1 MTVTADLDRLFR
13 RESAQAVAALARA
26 LGDLDRAEEAVQD
39 AYATA
44 LERWPRDGAPANP
57 AAWIT
62 TVARNRALDRIRA
75 DRRSAERA
83 EELARL
89 EALARAG
96 DARDAGGAPGV
107 GGAPGAGGAPGVGG
121 APGAGG
127 EDGEAET
134 GVSPIPD
141 ERLRLIFT
149 CCHPALAP
157 EARVALTLRLL
168 GGLTTAEVAR
178 AFLVSEAAMAQRVVR
193 AKAKIRDAGIAFE
206 LPRDSDL
213 PARLGSVLAT
223 LYLVFNE
230 GYAATAGDSLIR
242 RELSAEAIRLARV
255 LCALMPDE
263 AEALAL
269 LALMLLHDSRG
280 ATRVDDDGRVVLLAD
295 QDRGAWDRTAIAQGL
310 ALTERALALGSRGR
324 YAVQAVIAAEHARA
338 ARAEDTDWEVIAGA
352 YDRLHALDPSPV
364 IALNRAVAVA
374 MAHGPEA
381 GLALADEQ
389 AAALDAYHLLHATRA
404 DLLRRLGRSADARAA
419 YERALELAAV
429 PAERLFLR
437 ERLAE
442 LQRTAGR

>member
-1 MTVTADLDRLFR
+1 
-13 RESAQAVAALARA
+13 
-26 LGDLDRAEEAVQD
+26 
-39 AYATA
+39 
-44 LERWPRDGAPANP
+44 
-57 AAWIT
+57 
-62 TVARNRALDRIRA
+62 VARNRALDRIRA

-263 AEALAL
+263 PEALAL

-280 ATRVDDDGRVVLLAD
+280 ATRVGDDGRVVLLGD
-295 QDRGAWDRTAIAQGL
+295 QDRAAWDRAAIAEGL

-389 AAALDAYHLLHATRA
+389 AGALDAYHLLHATRA

>member
-1 MTVTADLDRLFR
+1 
-13 RESAQAVAALARA
+13 
-26 LGDLDRAEEAVQD
+26 
-39 AYATA
+39 
-44 LERWPRDGAPANP
+44 
-57 AAWIT
+57 
-62 TVARNRALDRIRA
+62 VARNRALDRIRA
-75 DRRSAERA
+75 DRRTAVRA

-96 DARDAGGAPGV
+96 EAHATDDAGGA
-107 GGAPGAGGAPGVGG
+107 GGDAA
-121 APGAGG
+121 
-127 EDGEAET
+127 EDD
-134 GVSPIPD
+134 VSPIPD

-168 GGLTTAEVAR
+168 GGLETAEVAR

-230 GYAATAGDSLIR
+230 GYAATAGDSLVR

-269 LALMLLHDSRG
+269 LALMRLHDSRR
-280 ATRVDDDGRVVLLAD
+280 AARVGDDDRLVLLGD
-295 QDRGAWDRTAIAQGL
+295 QDRGAWDRAAIAEGL

-324 YAVQAVIAAEHARA
+324 YALQAVIAAEHARA
-338 ARAEDTDWEVIAGA
+338 ARPEDTDWKRIAGA

-374 MAHGPEA
+374 MAQGPEA

-389 AAALDAYHLLHATRA
+389 AEALAEYHLLHATRA
-404 DLLRRLGRSADARAA
+404 DLLRRLGRVAEAQVA
-419 YERALELAAV
+419 YERALSLAAV
-429 PAERLFLR
+429 PAERRFLR

-442 LQRTAGR
+442 LERTTGR

>member
-1 MTVTADLDRLFR
+1 M
-13 RESAQAVAALARA
+13 
-26 LGDLDRAEEAVQD
+26 
-39 AYATA
+39 
-44 LERWPRDGAPANP
+44 
-57 AAWIT
+57 
-62 TVARNRALDRIRA
+62 ARNRALDRIRA
-75 DRRSAERA
+75 ERRSAVRA
-83 EELARL
+83 EEAARL

-96 DARDAGGAPGV
+96 
-107 GGAPGAGGAPGVGG
+107 
-121 APGAGG
+121 

-134 GVSPIPD
+134 DVSPIPD

-178 AFLVSEAAMAQRVVR
+178 AFLVSEPAMAQRVVR

-213 PARLGSVLAT
+213 PARFGSVLAT

-230 GYAATAGDSLIR
+230 GYAATAGDALIR

-263 AEALAL
+263 PEALAL
-269 LALMLLHDSRG
+269 LGLMRLHDSRR
-280 ATRVDDDGRVVLLAD
+280 ATRVDDDGRLVLLAD
-295 QDRGAWDRTAIAQGL
+295 QDRSAWDRAAIAEGL
-310 ALTERALALGSRGR
+310 ALAERALALGSRGR

-338 ARAEDTDWEVIAGA
+338 ARAEDTDWTRIAGA
-352 YDRLHALDPSPV
+352 YDRLLALDPSPV

-374 MAHGPEA
+374 EAHGPER

-389 AAALDAYHLLHATRA
+389 ADALAAYHLLHATRA
-404 DLLRRLGRSADARAA
+404 DLLRRLGRVDEARAA
-419 YERALELAAV
+419 YERALSLAAV
-429 PAERLFLR
+429 PAERRFLE

-442 LQRTAGR
+442 LG

>member
-1 MTVTADLDRLFR
+1 M
-13 RESAQAVAALARA
+13 
-26 LGDLDRAEEAVQD
+26 
-39 AYATA
+39 
-44 LERWPRDGAPANP
+44 
-57 AAWIT
+57 
-62 TVARNRALDRIRA
+62 ARNRALDRIRA
-75 DRRSAERA
+75 DRRTAARA

-96 DARDAGGAPGV
+96 DAGGAGGS
-107 GGAPGAGGAPGVGG
+107 PGAGGAPGAGDG
-121 APGAGG
+121 PGAGG
-127 EDGEAET
+127 DEAEAD
-134 GVSPIPD
+134 VSPIPD

-168 GGLTTAEVAR
+168 GGLETAEVAR

-230 GYAATAGDSLIR
+230 GYAATAGDSLVR

-269 LALMLLHDSRG
+269 LALMRLHDSRR
-280 ATRVDDDGRVVLLAD
+280 ATRVGDDDRLVLLAD
-295 QDRGAWDRTAIAQGL
+295 QDRGAWDRAAIAEGL

-324 YAVQAVIAAEHARA
+324 YALQAVIAAEHARA
-338 ARAEDTDWEVIAGA
+338 ARPEDTDWERIAGA

-389 AAALDAYHLLHATRA
+389 AEALAGYHLLHATRA
-404 DLLRRLGRSADARAA
+404 DLLRRLGRVEEARAA
-419 YERALELAAV
+419 YSRALELVAV
-429 PAERLFLR
+429 PAERRFLR

-442 LQRTAGR
+442 LERTAGR